1 MLEYLLSLLEKHH
14 IKEYCINEKV
24 TETRELFYV
33 RSSLDLSRAKKVKLY
48 TVTVLVPVGSD
59 QKGQSTVTISP
70 LLTREEVELKLCG
83 CIESAKNAPNPSFD
97 LPESHV
103 CDLTKGKEDILELAQ
118 KTANALFAPKSDS
131 AFINSAEIFAEA
143 VTIHT
148 VTSSGGDIR
157 YNSHRITGE
166 FVTQAK
172 EPEDVELYIPFDYDE
187 FDENAIKELVTESL
201 NSARD
206 RAKAVKALKTGTY
219 SVMLDGQF
227 IGQLLGLYLDRAS
240 ADYVY
245 MNYSDYKV
253 GDIVQDGKHP
263 LTINLKTTAPFSAD
277 GIRMQDRVLIENGKV
292 MSIVGA
298 TRFCRYLGIEPTG
311 IYKSIEVPLG
321 STPMSEMLSENT
333 LYVVAFSDFQC
344 DSFTGVFGGEI
355 RLAYLYQDGKI
366 TPVTGGS
373 VNGNLLKLQ
382 NDMTFSAEH
391 YSSRAYKGPK
401 AVKIEGVTVAGE

>member
-1 MLEYLLSLLEKHH
+1 MLEYLLSLLKKHQ

-48 TVTVLVPVGSD
+48 TVTVLIPVGSD

-70 LLTREEVELKLCG
+70 LLTREEIEIKLCG
-83 CIESAKNAPNPSFD
+83 CIESAKNAPNPSFN
-97 LPESHV
+97 LPESQV
-103 CDLTKGKEDILELAQ
+103 CDLTKDKEDILELAQ
-118 KTANALFAPKSDS
+118 RTANALFTPKSDS

-143 VTIHT
+143 VQIHT

-172 EPEDVELYIPFDYDE
+172 EPEDVELYVPFDYDE
-187 FDENAIKELVTESL
+187 LDEDAIKELVTESL

-206 RAKAVKALKTGTY
+206 RSKAVKTLKTGTY
-219 SVMLDGQF
+219 DVMLDGQF
-227 IGQLLGLYLDRAS
+227 IGLLLGFYLDRAS
-240 ADYVY
+240 ANYVY
-245 MNYSDYKV
+245 MSYSDYKV
-253 GDIVQDGKHP
+253 GDIIQNGKHP
-263 LTINLKTTAPFSAD
+263 LTIDLKATAPFSAD
-277 GIRMQDRVLIENGKV
+277 GIRMKDRALIDNGKV

-311 IYKSIEVPLG
+311 IYESIEVPLG

-355 RLAYLYQDGKI
+355 RLAYLYQNGTV
-366 TPVTGGS
+366 TPITGGS

-382 NDMTFSAEH
+382 NNMTFSSEN